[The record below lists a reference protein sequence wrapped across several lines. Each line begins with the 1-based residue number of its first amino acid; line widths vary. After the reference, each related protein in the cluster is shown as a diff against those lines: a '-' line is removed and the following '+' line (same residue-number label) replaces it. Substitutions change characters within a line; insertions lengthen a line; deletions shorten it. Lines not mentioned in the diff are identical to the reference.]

1 VGERADVM
9 GEYRQPGDPDW
20 QVDAGE
26 SASADSPEVL
36 RVDIE
41 QTRVEMSG
49 TIDAIQ
55 EKLNPDRLKEQVTD
69 AVQEQVETVKE
80 NIREATVG
88 RAEQMVSNVGDTAQ
102 RAGSGFME
110 TVKQNPIPAALA
122 ALGIGWLWMKRS
134 GGSPDYQNEYRGGYT
149 GGRTYYGGQPAY
161 RGGRMY
167 GGATAYGY
175 GRGQGAY
182 GRGQEY
188 YGSGEQGDDQ
198 SLGDRV
204 GDVTGQARDKVGDVT
219 GQAKDRVAD
228 VAGQAKEQVG
238 QFADQAQDQ
247 FGEWSGQVQ
256 YGAQRAMTRFDQMLH
271 ENPLGV
277 SAAAV
282 ALGLAVGMS
291 LPDTPVED
299 RLMGEARDNVM
310 EKAQSAAQDTM
321 QKVGQVAQQ
330 VQQSATETAKDAA
343 QKQGLTSGGSGQQ
356 SNQQQAS
363 QQSNQQKQQ
372 GGTAP
377 ATPNQQTRQS
387 AGATTP
393 GQQNQQNTAATMPKP
408 QTSQQGTHSPSQP
421 TTHE

>member
-1 VGERADVM
+1 MGERADVM

-26 SASADSPEVL
+26 SAEADSPEVL

-41 QTRVEMSG
+41 ETRVEMSG

-110 TVKQNPIPAALA
+110 TIKQNPIPAALA

-134 GGSPDYQNEYRGGYT
+134 GGSPDYQSDYRGGYT
-149 GGRTYYGGQPAY
+149 GGRSYYGGGQPVY
-161 RGGRMY
+161 RSGRLY
-167 GGATAYGY
+167 GGTSPYGY

-204 GDVTGQARDKVGDVT
+204 GNVTDQARDKVGDVT
-219 GQAKDRVAD
+219 GQARERAAD
-228 VAGQAKEQVG
+228 VAGQARDQVG
-238 QFADQAQDQ
+238 QFTDQAQDQ
-247 FGEWSGQVQ
+247 FGEWSDQVQ
-256 YGAQRAMTRFDQMLH
+256 YGAQRAKYRFDQTLY
-271 ENPLGV
+271 ENPLAV

-282 ALGLAVGMS
+282 ALGLAVGLS
-291 LPDTPVED
+291 LPETPVED
-299 RLMGEARDNVM
+299 RLMGEARDSVM

-330 VQQSATETAKDAA
+330 VQQSATDTAKDAA
-343 QKQGLTSGGSGQQ
+343 QKQGLTSSG
-356 SNQQQAS
+356 
-363 QQSNQQKQQ
+363 
-372 GGTAP
+372 
-377 ATPNQQTRQS
+377 
-387 AGATTP
+387 AG
-393 GQQNQQNTAATMPKP
+393 Q
-408 QTSQQGTHSPSQP
+408 
-421 TTHE
+421 

>member
-161 RGGRMY
+161 RGGRIY

-182 GRGQEY
+182 GRGQQY

-356 SNQQQAS
+356 SNQQ
-363 QQSNQQKQQ
+363 KQQ